1 MAIIDYFRETKT
13 EMSQVT
19 WPSRHQAI
27 AYTVVVIFLS
37 IGLAVFLGFFD
48 VFFSWLLKLVWH

>member
-19 WPSRHQAI
+19 WPSRSQAI
-27 AYTVVVIFLS
+27 AYTAVVILLS
-37 IGLAVFLGFFD
+37 VGLAAFLGFFD
-48 VFFSWLLKLVWH
+48 VFFSWLLKLVWR